1 MNINGEIIV
10 VEDDQDDR
18 EFLADIFESLKITN
32 KIVFFEDSTKVVSYL
47 SKVEVKPF
55 LVLSDINMPKMDGY
69 ELRTI
74 ILNDDLLSKKCIPYI
89 FLSTSKEPENIHRA
103 FALSAHGYFKK
114 EENFKTYQEVIA
126 NIISYWKMSQIPR
139 LY

>member
-1 MNINGEIIV
+1 
-10 VEDDQDDR
+10 
-18 EFLADIFESLKITN
+18 
-32 KIVFFEDSTKVVSYL
+32 
-47 SKVEVKPF
+47 
-55 LVLSDINMPKMDGY
+55 
-69 ELRTI
+69 LRTI